1 MVIDVIVISVVIDL
15 ETISKLAAHASSS
28 KSFTTLLLMLH
39 QISIVIVPWSA
50 QLITV
55 AQSRM
60 AAIENTHKLKNMQ
73 NK

>member
-1 MVIDVIVISVVIDL
+1 
-15 ETISKLAAHASSS
+15 
-28 KSFTTLLLMLH
+28 MLH

-50 QLITV
+50 QRITV

-60 AAIENTHKLKNMQ
+60 AAIENTNKLKNMQ